1 MYSNLL
7 LTPLKPKG
15 WSLGERCSKTFA
27 KPWPVKYPAMVWL
40 GVGWERLTLTGV
52 SNSSL
57 TILGDPGAV
66 SWAGLKGE
74 TKLFKRG
81 QKSSWVPTLTGPFPN
96 GQENAGSWLGT
107 KNVLYY
113 CAQSANSFS
122 CVLFVS
128 LYTTAVISPLLPGSF
143 TKLS

>member
-113 CAQSANSFS
+113 CAQIIGEQFLLCSFRE
-122 CVLFVS
+122 FVHDGCY
-128 LYTTAVISPLLPGSF
+128 LATVAWFVH
-143 TKLS
+143 